1 MLASHF
7 PGYKYPFVFLFF
19 TKRLIAVDSVAI
31 LVLQVMVK
39 VGSVPVAEF
48 NEVPKFRPPLL
59 SKKRRQGFNVKTME
73 NSPTYT
79 VKGSRQYLC
88 LFRKNY

>member
-39 VGSVPVAEF
+39 VGSVAGADFYKEI
-48 NEVPKFRPPLL
+48 
-59 SKKRRQGFNVKTME
+59 
-73 NSPTYT
+73 
-79 VKGSRQYLC
+79 LC
-88 LFRKNY
+88 

>member
-39 VGSVPVAEF
+39 VGSVPVAEVTDISNF
-48 NEVPKFRPPLL
+48 AI
-59 SKKRRQGFNVKTME
+59 
-73 NSPTYT
+73 
-79 VKGSRQYLC
+79 
-88 LFRKNY
+88 